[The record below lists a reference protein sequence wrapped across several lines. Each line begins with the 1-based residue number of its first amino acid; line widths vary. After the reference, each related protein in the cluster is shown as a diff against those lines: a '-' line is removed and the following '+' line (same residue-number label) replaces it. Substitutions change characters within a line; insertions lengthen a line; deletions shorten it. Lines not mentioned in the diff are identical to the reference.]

1 MFSIGADL
9 RIGDNHVTLGATLG
23 LGESFAQQ
31 IVDFLEAV
39 AGKPIG
45 ETDNAGGVMSLKS
58 EIGGIAHTLAIEI
71 NKTSKWYVALGA
83 LLIIAG
89 IAMIV
94 FPLYSGVAVTTVV
107 GAALAI
113 TGALYL
119 LNSFMALSGGGFLFR
134 LLLAAVNIIAGVWML
149 TQPMEGLTALTVF
162 LGIALAL
169 SGIFR
174 ILFARALTGVPG
186 AGMVI
191 FSGLVSIGLAVLI
204 FAKLPVASEVAV
216 GVLVGIDFISSG
228 SSLTLLAVR
237 AKKFAGA
244 VAEAV

>member
-1 MFSIGADL
+1 
-9 RIGDNHVTLGATLG
+9 
-23 LGESFAQQ
+23 
-31 IVDFLEAV
+31 
-39 AGKPIG
+39 
-45 ETDNAGGVMSLKS
+45 MSLESK
-58 EIGGIAHTLAIEI
+58 IGSIAHTLAIEI
-71 NKTSKWYVALGA
+71 NKTSKWYIALGV

-89 IAMIV
+89 GAMIV
-94 FPLYSGVAVTTVV
+94 YPLYSGVAVTTVV
-107 GAALAI
+107 GSALVI

-119 LNSFMALSGGGFLFR
+119 LNSFMARSGGGFLFR

-186 AGMVI
+186 VGMVI

-204 FAKLPVASEVAV
+204 LAKLPVASEVAV